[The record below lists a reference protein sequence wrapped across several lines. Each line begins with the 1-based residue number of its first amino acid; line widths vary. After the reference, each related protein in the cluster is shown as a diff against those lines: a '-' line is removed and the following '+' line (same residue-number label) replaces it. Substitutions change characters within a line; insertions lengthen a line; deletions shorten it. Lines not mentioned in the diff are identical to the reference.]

1 MHSVYDR
8 KSFQRRSKI
17 YCYKYNMLRIY
28 QQKCMIMLYHLKLP
42 NDSLMIDNLWVNNVF
57 LTNACFYC
65 VVNTNMN
72 SMLAQFIKTLH

>member
-1 MHSVYDR
+1 MYDNVIPP
-8 KSFQRRSKI
+8 QTSKWQFDI
-17 YCYKYNMLRIY
+17 ENTQPLGEE
-28 QQKCMIMLYHLKLP
+28 L
-42 NDSLMIDNLWVNNVF
+42 VF

>member
-1 MHSVYDR
+1 
-8 KSFQRRSKI
+8 
-17 YCYKYNMLRIY
+17 
-28 QQKCMIMLYHLKLP
+28 MIMLQHLKLP
-42 NDSLMIDNLWVNNVF
+42 KDSLIKKIYNLWVNNVF